1 MQHLMIETMARLIDE
16 APTAEQAAH
25 LERCEECRATLEA
38 MRADLA
44 ALRNLPMIEPPPTEW
59 DQIEAKLLEEGLIR
73 RRVGRSFWS
82 SPAVRVAATIAV
94 FAFGAFSGIAWTDG
108 RTGGDAESLQVAR
121 PTSATAPS
129 LIMATEPGTPRET
142 LQLYRQAEALYL
154 EMLTRVAALEE
165 EEGGSDPVAR
175 LAALEGIATITRS
188 ALDQAPADPVL
199 NGYHLT
205 ALAQREATIR
215 QIAASKPGRWF

>member
-1 MQHLMIETMARLIDE
+1 
-16 APTAEQAAH
+16 
-25 LERCEECRATLEA
+25 
-38 MRADLA
+38 
-44 ALRNLPMIEPPPTEW
+44 MIEPPPTEW
-59 DQIEAKLLEEGLIR
+59 DQIEGKLLEEGLIR
-73 RRVGRSFWS
+73 RRAGQSFWS
-82 SPAVRVAATIAV
+82 STAVRAAATVAV
-94 FAFGAFSGIAWTDG
+94 FAFGTFTGIAWTNGRDG
-108 RTGGDAESLQVAR
+108 SAGQTGQVAR
-121 PTSATAPS
+121 TTSATAPS
-129 LIMATEPGTPRET
+129 LIVATEPETPEQT

-165 EEGGSDPVAR
+165 EEGGGDPMAR

-215 QIAASKPGRWF
+215 QIAASQPGRWF

>member
-1 MQHLMIETMARLIDE
+1 MQHLMIETIARLLDE
-16 APTAEQAAH
+16 APTAAQAEH
-25 LERCEECRATLEA
+25 LERCDDCRAALEA

-59 DQIEAKLLEEGLIR
+59 SQLEQRLLEEGLIR
-73 RRVGRSFWS
+73 RRAGSATWRSGFL
-82 SPAVRVAATIAV
+82 RIAATVAV
-94 FAFGAFSGIAWTDG
+94 FVFGAFSGIAWTG
-108 RTGGDAESLQVAR
+108 RGPAPAGNPQLAVTEGA
-121 PTSATAPS
+121 APS
-129 LIMATEPGTPRET
+129 LIVATEPGTPEET
-142 LQLYRQAEALYL
+142 IQLYRQAEALYL
-154 EMLTRVAALEE
+154 EALTRVAALDEQQT
-165 EEGGSDPVAR
+165 GGDPMAR
-175 LAALEGIATITRS
+175 LAALEGIASITRS

>member
-142 LQLYRQAEALYL
+142 LQLYPSRSECSGCSLPAP
-154 EMLTRVAALEE
+154 TSRCR
-165 EEGGSDPVAR
+165 AR
-175 LAALEGIATITRS
+175 RSCATPGERTPT
-188 ALDQAPADPVL
+188 PA
-199 NGYHLT
+199 NGPST
-205 ALAQREATIR
+205 T
-215 QIAASKPGRWF
+215 SW

>member
-1 MQHLMIETMARLIDE
+1 MQHLMIETIARLIDE
-16 APTAEQAAH
+16 APNAEQAAH
-25 LERCEECRATLEA
+25 LERCDECRATLDA

-59 DQIEAKLLEEGLIR
+59 DQIEEKLLEEGLIHR
-73 RRVGRSFWS
+73 RAGQSFWS
-82 SPAVRVAATIAV
+82 SPAIRVAATIAV
-94 FAFGAFSGIAWTDG
+94 FAFGAFSGIAWTG
-108 RTGGDAESLQVAR
+108 RDSSATRPGQVAR
-121 PTSATAPS
+121 TTSAAAPS
-129 LIMATEPGTPRET
+129 LIVATEPGTPEET

>member
-1 MQHLMIETMARLIDE
+1 MQHLMIETIARLIDE
-16 APTAEQAAH
+16 APTADQATH
-25 LERCEECRATLEA
+25 LEQCDECRTSLEA

-59 DQIEAKLLEEGLIR
+59 DQIESRLLEEGLIR
-73 RRVGRSFWS
+73 RRFGQPIWQST
-82 SPAVRVAATIAV
+82 ALRVAATIAV
-94 FAFGAFSGIAWTDG
+94 FVFGASAGVAWTG
-108 RTGGDAESLQVAR
+108 SRTGEAASGSPMAVSG
-121 PTSATAPS
+121 SPS
-129 LIMATEPGTPRET
+129 LIMATEPGTPEET

-154 EMLTRVAALEE
+154 EVLTRVAALEE
-165 EEGGSDPVAR
+165 EDGGGDPVAR
-175 LAALEGIATITRS
+175 LAALEGIANITRS